1 LLVTRIKGFFD
12 ILHQNPEYIKAAGSF
27 VIIHICFLEK
37 IWYTENRNNKMLRHK
52 NENNPGALGFTLIE
66 LLVVISI
73 IALLSSVALIAFQ
86 SARTKS
92 RNVKRLSD
100 MTQMNTALELYF
112 ATNKG
117 YPSSSGGV
125 PQGIQP
131 QYASTIPLAPEPPD
145 GVCVGLNHGPACV
158 ADDSGCAN
166 VLANTYY
173 YIALGSS
180 YNIAGIS
187 VYPSYTYYFCLGA
200 QTGNFS
206 EGERILTP
214 SGVK

>member
-1 LLVTRIKGFFD
+1 
-12 ILHQNPEYIKAAGSF
+12 
-27 VIIHICFLEK
+27 
-37 IWYTENRNNKMLRHK
+37 MLRHK
-52 NENNPGALGFTLIE
+52 NKNLFGFTLIE

-117 YPSSSGGV
+117 YPSSASGV
-125 PQGIQP
+125 PQGLQP
-131 QYASTIPLAPEPPD
+131 QYASTLPLAPEPAD
-145 GVCVGLNHGPACV
+145 GVCVGLMHSAGCV
-158 ADDSGCAN
+158 ADDAGCAN
-166 VLANTYY
+166 VPANSYY
-173 YIALGSS
+173 YTALGTAF
-180 YNIAGIS
+180 NVTGVP

-200 QTGNFS
+200 QTGDFS
-206 EGERILTP
+206 EGERVLT
-214 SGVK
+214 STGVK